1 MNMPR
6 MITAMITPYDKKL
19 EVNYHKVT
27 ELVEHLIENGS
38 EGIVVCGTTGESPV
52 LTREEKLQLY
62 SIVKE
67 TANGRIPIFAGTGSN
82 NTRQTVELSREAEK
96 LGVNGIMLVTPYY
109 NKPSQQGLYEHFKT
123 VAEAVGL
130 PVMLYNVPGRTSA
143 NLQPATVKHLSEVE
157 NIIAIKEACGDMD
170 QVSELIRLLQGSL
183 TVYSGDDSITL
194 PMMAIGAHGIVSVAS
209 HIIGRQIKS
218 MIESFI
224 NGDTSK
230 AAKIHSDLFPI
241 FKGLFITSNPVPLKA
256 ALNLMG
262 MEVGGLRLPLVPATK
277 DEQEKI
283 KYLLTSHGII

>member
-6 MITAMITPYDKKL
+6 MITAMITPYDKKQ

-183 TVYSGDDSITL
+183 IVYSGDDSITL

>member
-6 MITAMITPYDKKL
+6 MITAMITPYDKKQ